1 MTSTPLNREMIAL
14 EGIGTLEGVALQSE
28 STAFEGIY
36 TLERMDTLDRTP
48 LKTLNQTLNSLLN

>member
-1 MTSTPLNREMIAL
+1 MIAL